1 MSAQPTP
8 GPPRAQAFHG
18 ELFGWQLQEVAEAA
32 FALWRLPG
40 HVGASRGSL
49 PRDVVAV
56 LARPTRPDGFP
67 RTGPSTSG
75 SRTSTRSPTARSS
88 WEGRS

>member
-1 MSAQPTP
+1 MSALPTP
-8 GPPRAQAFHG
+8 GSARAQAFHG

-56 LARPTRPDGFP
+56 LAPTDEAGRVPAHWAVNFRVEDVDAVADRALELG
-67 RTGPSTSG
+67 
-75 SRTSTRSPTARSS
+75 
-88 WEGRS
+88 GRS